1 MKIKCCKDCVAP
13 KRHPG
18 CHGVCPE
25 YLYEKA
31 LWEEEKKV
39 IREEHRRFSELYEQ
53 RSEGVRKS
61 TKTQKTITCT
71 EKINFYLL
79 GIDIQ
84 SRMCYLIIT
93 ARQKLIQ

>member
-39 IREEHRRFSELYEQ
+39 IREEHRRFSELYELSLIHI
-53 RSEGVRKS
+53 SEPTRH
-61 TKTQKTITCT
+61 
-71 EKINFYLL
+71 
-79 GIDIQ
+79 
-84 SRMCYLIIT
+84 
-93 ARQKLIQ
+93 

>member
-31 LWEEEKKV
+31 LWEEEK
-39 IREEHRRFSELYEQ
+39 I
-53 RSEGVRKS
+53 
-61 TKTQKTITCT
+61 
-71 EKINFYLL
+71 KIYLL

-84 SRMCYLIIT
+84 SCMCYLIIT

>member
-13 KRHPG
+13 KRYPG

-25 YLYEKA
+25 YIHEKA

-53 RSEGVRKS
+53 RSEGV
-61 TKTQKTITCT
+61 
-71 EKINFYLL
+71 
-79 GIDIQ
+79 
-84 SRMCYLIIT
+84 
-93 ARQKLIQ
+93 

>member
-39 IREEHRRFSELYEQ
+39 IREEEKKVIREEHRRFSELYEQ
-53 RSEGVRKS
+53 RSEGVRKAL
-61 TKTQKTITCT
+61 KH
-71 EKINFYLL
+71 
-79 GIDIQ
+79 
-84 SRMCYLIIT
+84 R
-93 ARQKLIQ
+93 RR

>member
-31 LWEEEKKV
+31 LWRECEKHLN
-39 IREEHRRFSELYEQ
+39 IEDDNLHR
-53 RSEGVRKS
+53 KD
-61 TKTQKTITCT
+61 K
-71 EKINFYLL
+71 
-79 GIDIQ
+79 
-84 SRMCYLIIT
+84 
-93 ARQKLIQ
+93 KLSFRY

>member
-18 CHGVCPE
+18 CHGVRPE
-25 YLYEKA
+25 YIHEKE

-53 RSEGVRKS
+53 RSERVRKALRH
-61 TKTQKTITCT
+61 K
-71 EKINFYLL
+71 
-79 GIDIQ
+79 
-84 SRMCYLIIT
+84 R
-93 ARQKLIQ
+93 R

>member
-39 IREEHRRFSELYEQ
+39 IREEHRRFSEPVSYTHLTLPTN
-53 RSEGVRKS
+53 SLV
-61 TKTQKTITCT
+61 
-71 EKINFYLL
+71 
-79 GIDIQ
+79 
-84 SRMCYLIIT
+84 
-93 ARQKLIQ
+93 

>member
-31 LWEEEKKV
+31 LWEE
-39 IREEHRRFSELYEQ
+39 HRRFSELYEQ
-53 RSEGVRKS
+53 RSEGVRKAL
-61 TKTQKTITCT
+61 KH
-71 EKINFYLL
+71 
-79 GIDIQ
+79 
-84 SRMCYLIIT
+84 R
-93 ARQKLIQ
+93 RR

>member
-13 KRHPG
+13 KRYPD

-25 YLYEKA
+25 YIHEKE

-53 RSEGVRKS
+53 RSEGVRKALRH
-61 TKTQKTITCT
+61 K
-71 EKINFYLL
+71 
-79 GIDIQ
+79 
-84 SRMCYLIIT
+84 R
-93 ARQKLIQ
+93 R

>member
-39 IREEHRRFSELYEQ
+39 IREEHRRFSELYSNAPREC
-53 RSEGVRKS
+53 EKHLNIEDDNLHRKDKNLS
-61 TKTQKTITCT
+61 
-71 EKINFYLL
+71 FRY
-79 GIDIQ
+79 
-84 SRMCYLIIT
+84 
-93 ARQKLIQ
+93 

>member
-25 YLYEKA
+25 YIHEKE

-39 IREEHRRFSELYEQ
+39 IR
-53 RSEGVRKS
+53 
-61 TKTQKTITCT
+61 
-71 EKINFYLL
+71 
-79 GIDIQ
+79 
-84 SRMCYLIIT
+84 
-93 ARQKLIQ
+93 